1 MDLYG
6 IEKRIA
12 RLENRIE
19 NIDAAFNTFRDVL
32 IKIQNENVQLRKN
45 RDFLLQK
52 HKEMVKKSINK
63 EKLSQDIKEKLVE
76 PLQKEIN
83 EDVYLIRKLTK
94 QEDVE
99 TDSRL
104 DDLFTLVMD
113 SGNITIKDAAVHF
126 GVHELQIE
134 EWAQTLEDHGL
145 IDIVKKGTTTELR
158 KIVYR

>member
-63 EKLSQDIKEKLVE
+63 EKLYQDIKEKLVE